1 MTECY
6 NGEPW
11 ISWEVLGLEVKV
23 GLQHHHIHYPPP
35 SPPFHQLLVLRSRSV
50 HDDNSNLHIIINTNV
65 KIPIAQPTNTWSSN
79 MIKTAIALIA
89 VINIITGQANTCHC
103 HHSNIA
109 ININIPTDKCRCH
122 HSCHPGRQVLSIFP
136 LTSTVVIILFIQDD
150 KYYHHFR
157 HSGRQV
163 QAAVEELLRHVALLE
178 RDCQASLAKISF
190 HIFLAESKIQNVLN
204 PSCQASS
211 GFLAAMGY
219 VQIVYQSFLPGSF
232 LGKLS

>member
-1 MTECY
+1 
-6 NGEPW
+6 
-11 ISWEVLGLEVKV
+11 
-23 GLQHHHIHYPPP
+23 
-35 SPPFHQLLVLRSRSV
+35 
-50 HDDNSNLHIIINTNV
+50 
-65 KIPIAQPTNTWSSN
+65 

-109 ININIPTDKCRCH
+109 ININITTDKCRCH

>member
-1 MTECY
+1 
-6 NGEPW
+6 
-11 ISWEVLGLEVKV
+11 
-23 GLQHHHIHYPPP
+23 
-35 SPPFHQLLVLRSRSV
+35 
-50 HDDNSNLHIIINTNV
+50 
-65 KIPIAQPTNTWSSN
+65 

-190 HIFLAESKIQNVLN
+190 HIFLAESKIQNV
-204 PSCQASS
+204 SE
-211 GFLAAMGY
+211 
-219 VQIVYQSFLPGSF
+219 SFLPGFFWLFGCHGICTNSLPIF
-232 LGKLS
+232 LARLLPGQVELMHTHTTPMIYYILQVTKAKTIEYGQKLKKMY